1 MVIPLT
7 EKKNVQFK
15 PDEWGA
21 CIDSQKDK
29 DLVIK
34 VCGYLRFVLLF
45 FMFNVKVKSFSAM
58 SEVFL
63 SLLNQF

>member
-34 VCGYLRFVLLF
+34 VYGYLRFVLLF
-45 FMFNVKVKSFSAM
+45 FMLNVIVKSFSVM
-58 SEVFL
+58 
-63 SLLNQF
+63 